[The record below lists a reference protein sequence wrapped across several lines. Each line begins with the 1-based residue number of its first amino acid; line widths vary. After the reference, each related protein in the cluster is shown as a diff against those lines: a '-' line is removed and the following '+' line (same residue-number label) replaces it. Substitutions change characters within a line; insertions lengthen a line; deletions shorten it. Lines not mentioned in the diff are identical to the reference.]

1 MSFNKIILS
10 RNRELEK
17 KKINIKID
25 DTSINFIEKNYFNFV
40 DKIVYIN
47 LEERKDRQKSIEYEL
62 RFINPDKIIRFN
74 AIKEENGMIG
84 CTKSHITVLEMAIQ
98 NNWKNCLILED
109 DMIWKNFD
117 SNYPVLE
124 KLIKNDYDV
133 ILFGGTKVK
142 YSENTLKC
150 EHALTTTAY
159 LIDNSYYSKLLQ
171 NFKDALELN
180 IPIDS
185 YWNKLINTDNWY
197 LVIPNLSIQTP
208 SFSDIQ
214 NKFVNYIKYF
224 N

>member
-124 KLIKNDYDV
+124 KLIENDYDV
-133 ILFGGTKVK
+133 IILGGIYLQYNKT
-142 YSENTLKC
+142 TLKC
-150 EHALTTTAY
+150 NHAITTTAY
-159 LIDNSYYSKLLQ
+159 LINNSYYSKLLQ
-171 NFKDALELN
+171 NFKDGLELR
-180 IPIDS
+180 S
-185 YWNKLINTDNWY
+185 KCSETDNTY
-197 LVIPNLSIQTP
+197 NLDEYCI
-208 SFSDIQ
+208 F
-214 NKFVNYIKYF
+214 YIRLF
-224 N
+224 LLI